1 MVSNKNQAVL
11 MVWVRL
17 KHGKWQGNMAMKDGK
32 RQGTMA
38 SNSKTCGV
46 K

>member
-1 MVSNKNQAVL
+1 
-11 MVWVRL
+11 MVWVRF
-17 KHGKWQGNMAMKDGK
+17 KYGKWQGNMAMKDGK

-38 SNSKTCGV
+38 SSSKMCDV